1 MSTRG
6 IIVFILFCSYTM
18 LNINV
23 NKFIQKSKMKD
34 PFDPIDCY
42 KNVKLRN
49 KSFIH
54 IILQEEKQQITN
66 KLLFKFIP

>member
-1 MSTRG
+1 
-6 IIVFILFCSYTM
+6 
-18 LNINV
+18 
-23 NKFIQKSKMKD
+23 MKD